1 MDIMKNKLHL
11 DKVEVQQ
18 HQSKTTDDLQ
28 DKRNISFQEEI
39 ALKHR
44 MSIGT
49 QIDQLMP
56 PVHEGGDNLQKA
68 PVNKNIYFPEDY
80 AKTIQELIAYN
91 YGKTIEEYRDEIK
104 KQKEE
109 VDTYQTTFDRYELQI
124 LEYTAKANEATN
136 EADKADF
143 KALVENI
150 KELKTTL
157 EIDLRKKKSAF
168 DELKI
173 KILPQEKDQA
183 VLEYGKK
190 LPETLEDLWK
200 KKDAILDS
208 KNTQEKKNFLEEVS
222 KISQFLKDLD
232 TISNYGTKKDKR
244 FYDIVSKIDEKLV
257 DISGVAAQV
266 AGQLIDFEQLKKD
279 HHASLIKKRE
289 KLNEIVGAELDFD
302 LVDQEIEM
310 KKSLINAL
318 NRKLGQPVKYPN
330 VAITQEAKQEVKDI
344 VRRTDKKILKVI
356 LQSYVDA
363 NIQIISDLLQHKNKT
378 VEDGKNLKTEMY
390 ARAESLDI
398 IEKGKNIHDWV
409 KDIVNNQQNVLDSE
423 DLKDKYQFIAN
434 VMRMDQ
440 FLHFTPID
448 PSSMTSDEK
457 LFLSLVD
464 FVRIH
469 KRQLEDTARQV
480 TVQIFNKLNP
490 NYQEPK
496 LNLTILN
503 YKLDQR
509 EDEIAL
515 LDTDIKYKMY
525 NPLENIKNTKLEE
538 ADDKRDKISNRKNRL
553 TAEQKFNFRAKL
565 SEEKTDC
572 ILAYEKLY
580 QKVKG
585 QLTEM
590 LTDVSANEKEDLAIF
605 IASLS
610 ESVQKIT
617 AIDKINPEVT
627 LSWADDIDVYEVAA
641 VVRQKYKDKGIDI
654 DHVNDIEKQKIV
666 KLRTYE
672 KRLWNDQKYGSSSME
687 EMYLNIGKKAVE
699 QADLDK
705 KSKLKGSLMEKVL
718 VPKWIKYHKETN
730 EDKKKR
736 LKQEFEKA
744 NKVFESFDDKYVKNL
759 IDLKKSKDLLQNK
772 AKKKDYIEGIERLE
786 AYKRGLTAVV
796 DFELKD
802 SADYQNV
809 INAIDLQL
817 NKLAKTTAQVA
828 FSFVDF
834 DEVESSYQTAIGANE
849 EEIKASI
856 DKNGTKIEE
865 LSQQLELVEFQ
876 IYVIQALQ
884 AGIIGDKDIEN
895 DITRV
900 PAKYQKA
907 AKEFYQSIM
916 ELKGKDLNDT
926 LEYYGDLRDDVKG
939 ELKNCT
945 ESIKD
950 NQKQVKK
957 RTEEARL
964 LGRSRELFDFT
975 QNLTEEKKRVLASED
990 VKDKAAFLDK
1000 IVDIKNLCFIL
1011 SEGCSIKF
1019 ENNNRH
1025 LEVIGRYFANQSKQ
1039 LEAAAREVVS
1049 AMDNLLIKD
1058 YQLPE
1063 ISLSDT
1069 LSKLKDTKRI
1079 DQMVQTMAVYKSF
1092 NLVGQLVDNR
1102 AKDINDFMKDFALS
1116 KIKYSTEQQLT
1127 IVKELI
1133 KQRKE
1138 VAKEFNI
1145 YYETLKTKYAGQI
1158 SDACIGFIATQSK
1171 EHQMLMAFN
1180 ELNTIITQFIDGNP
1194 DVEVEYPKE
1203 QLRAVE
1209 YAREDLVAK
1218 GVKLS
1223 EDARIFEN
1231 KLMNSRWDAGEFEKI
1246 YLNFITKILDN
1257 ALERN
1262 AIVANEIKEKLPEAH
1277 QQNEKIILANQEN
1290 QPLPEILVSDEVENA
1305 LLNKIR
1311 QKLDNEKSKEKKDQE
1326 KITQLEK
1333 EEKRA
1338 VDILARAK
1346 DIPKLI
1352 THLME
1357 AQQQVYASADLEE
1370 KKQFLNQVEELAQF
1384 IEDLEVACKYEIPQN
1399 DNYKN
1404 TMIELNGQMD
1414 RLAETVAKVAFQVID
1429 FNAVKNIYRSEIHEL
1444 QKQRVEAERIEKKNA
1459 ALIQEL
1465 NRNVQLHRTYFD
1477 LLDMKRDGYLLNV
1490 SKEEVENRINSMPA
1504 DMKENINAFKKRI
1517 KKMSVKELNKL
1528 CKEIGDLESSN
1539 EDALNKIKKQLGDI
1553 KFKIKLRNDHIKNI
1567 ESIEN
1572 IMTVNHDLE
1581 IERDAVLKSQDLEKK
1596 CDYLNKVSTLG
1607 IFTSM
1612 QMPGLSPV
1620 IEQNS
1625 KYFYLSQ
1632 RYIKMCHKKASETAS
1647 QIGAQLARQLV
1658 EPVEEPVIDIQG
1670 DKDRLLD
1677 GNNIKQMFIT
1687 TFNFMLYN
1695 GVEEPE
1701 NVNLKDI
1708 YQVKEDL
1715 LEDKLGFEA
1724 EHKIAFLKE
1733 IQKERIKVANELVA
1747 IHKRVDDRYGKRLGK
1762 GAVAYIACRSQAY
1775 AKWTILQLILR
1786 VASNWGTTNVVD
1798 KEYNKFLCSKFYRAN
1813 LSILDATSGI
1823 DAEREEF
1830 SKLVWPNNSEKDEV
1844 FEMYKE
1850 ANNAALRRAF
1860 EA

>member
-1 MDIMKNKLHL
+1 MDVMKNKMHL

-18 HQSKTTDDLQ
+18 HKSKTTDDLQ
-28 DKRNISFQEEI
+28 DKKKIGHQDNIV
-39 ALKHR
+39 LNRR
-44 MSIGT
+44 MSIEDK
-49 QIDQLMP
+49 IDLLMP
-56 PVHEGGDNLQKA
+56 DELSKGVKIQKA
-68 PVNKNIYFPEDY
+68 PKNENIYFPEDY
-80 AKTIQELIAYN
+80 AKTIQEIIDNKYN
-91 YGKTIEEYRDEIK
+91 KNIDGKNK
-104 KQKEE
+104 
-109 VDTYQTTFDRYELQI
+109 ELQQ
-124 LEYTAKANEATN
+124 
-136 EADKADF
+136 
-143 KALVENI
+143 
-150 KELKTTL
+150 
-157 EIDLRKKKSAF
+157 R
-168 DELKI
+168 
-173 KILPQEKDQA
+173 EKDQA
-183 VLEYGKK
+183 ALEYVKK
-190 LPETLEDLWK
+190 LPETLENLWVK
-200 KKDAILDS
+200 
-208 KNTQEKKNFLEEVS
+208 KNTILKSEDNKEKENFLEELSKVS
-222 KISQFLKDLD
+222 QCLKDLER
-232 TISNYGTKKDKR
+232 ISNYGFKKDR
-244 FYDIVSKIDEKLV
+244 GIYAIVPKIDKKLV
-257 DISGVAAQV
+257 DISDIAAQV
-266 AGQLIDFEQLKKD
+266 AGQLIDFKQLEKGHND
-279 HHASLIKKRE
+279 LLTTDIDSLNKIG
-289 KLNEIVGAELDFD
+289 EIEFEFD

-310 KKSLINAL
+310 KKAFINAL
-318 NRKLGQPVKYPN
+318 NLKMGQPVKYPN
-330 VAITQEAKQEVKDI
+330 VAITQEAKQEVKAI
-344 VRRTDKKILKVI
+344 VKRTDKKFLKGT

-363 NIQIISDLLQHKNKT
+363 NIQIISDLLQHKEKT
-378 VEDGKNLKTEMY
+378 VDKEKKLKTVIK
-390 ARAESLDI
+390 AHAESIDI
-398 IEKGKNIHDWV
+398 IKQGKNIHKWV
-409 KDIVNNQQNVLDSE
+409 KNIVDNQQNVLKSN

-434 VMRMDQ
+434 VMKMDK
-440 FLHFTPID
+440 FLHFTPLD
-448 PSSMTSDEK
+448 PSNMTSDEK
-457 LFLSLVD
+457 LFLSLVE

-469 KRQLEDTARQV
+469 KRQLEDTAREV
-480 TVQIFNKLNP
+480 SVQIFYLLNP

-496 LNLTILN
+496 LNFEILN
-503 YKLDQR
+503 HKLDQR

-515 LDTDIKYKMY
+515 LDTDVKYKMY
-525 NPLENIKNTKLEE
+525 NPLEHIEDTRLKE
-538 ADDKRDKISNRKNRL
+538 AAKKRCKISDAKNGL
-553 TAEQKFNFRAKL
+553 TAKQRFNFRVKI

-580 QKVKG
+580 KKVKD

-590 LTDVSANEKEDLAIF
+590 LKDVSADEKEDLATF
-605 IASLS
+605 FAFLS
-610 ESVQKIT
+610 EPAQKII
-617 AIDKINPEVT
+617 ALDKIIAEVSLTWEEDIEVT
-627 LSWADDIDVYEVAA
+627 EVEQA
-641 VVRQKYKDKGIDI
+641 VNQKYNAKEINI
-654 DHVNDIEKQKIV
+654 DHVATIEDEKICKV
-666 KLRTYE
+666 REYE
-672 KRLWNDQKYGSSSME
+672 ARLWNDTKYGSTAME
-687 EMYLNIGKKAVE
+687 EMYFNIGKKAVD
-699 QADLDK
+699 QACLDK
-705 KSKLKGSLMEKVL
+705 NSSLNGNLMEKVIAA
-718 VPKWIKYHKETN
+718 KWIKYHKETN

-744 NKVFESFDDKYVKNL
+744 NKVFESIDDKVVKNL
-759 IDLKKSKDLLQNK
+759 IELKKSKDLLQNK
-772 AKKKDYIEGIERLE
+772 AKQKDYIEGIEQLE

-802 SADYQNV
+802 SADYKNV

-817 NKLAKTTAQVA
+817 NELAETTALVA

-834 DEVESSYQTAIGANE
+834 DEVESSYQTAIEANKA
-849 EEIKASI
+849 EIKDST
-856 DKNGTKIEE
+856 DKKGTKIEE
-865 LSQQLELVEFQ
+865 LSQQLELVEFK

-884 AGIIGDKDIEN
+884 AGIIGDKDIKN

-907 AKEFYQSIM
+907 AEEFYQSIM

-964 LGRSRELFDFT
+964 LGRSRELFYFT
-975 QNLTEEKKRVLASED
+975 QNLTNEKKRVLNSED

-1000 IVDIKNLCFIL
+1000 IVDIKNLCLIL

-1025 LEVIGRYFANQSKQ
+1025 LEVMGRYFAKQSKQ

-1058 YQLPE
+1058 YQLPV

-1092 NLVGQLVDNR
+1092 NLVGQPVDDR
-1102 AKDINDFMKDFALS
+1102 AKDINDFMKDFDS
-1116 KIKYSTEQQLT
+1116 SRIKYSTEEQLT

-1180 ELNTIITQFIDGNP
+1180 ELNTIITQFIDGNH

-1209 YAREDLVAK
+1209 YAKEDLVAK
-1218 GVKLS
+1218 GVQLS

-1246 YLNFITKILDN
+1246 YLNYRKNILDN

-1262 AIVANEIKEKLPEAH
+1262 AIVANEMKEKLPEAH

-1311 QKLDNEKSKEKKDQE
+1311 QKLDNEKSKGKKDQE
-1326 KITQLEK
+1326 RITRLEK

-1346 DIPKLI
+1346 NIPGLI
-1352 THLME
+1352 THLMV

-1384 IEDLEVACKYEIPQN
+1384 IEDLDAACKYEIPQN
-1399 DNYKN
+1399 DDYKN
-1404 TMIELNGQMD
+1404 TMIELNKQMD

-1429 FNAVKNIYRSEIHEL
+1429 FNAVKDFYRSEIQEL
-1444 QKQRVEAERIEKKNA
+1444 QKEQVEAEQFEKKNA
-1459 ALIQEL
+1459 ARIQEL
-1465 NRNVQLHRTYFD
+1465 NRNVQLYRTYFD

-1572 IMTVNHDLE
+1572 IMTVIHDLE

-1632 RYIKMCHKKASETAS
+1632 RYIKMCHKKASETAN
-1647 QIGAQLARQLV
+1647 QIGAQLARRLV
-1658 EPVEEPVIDIQG
+1658 EPVKEPVIDIQG

-1687 TFNFMLYN
+1687 TLNFMLYN

-1775 AKWTILQLILR
+1775 AKWTILQLINR